1 MVDVTPQT
9 PNSQGN
15 TAYLKNLMLT
25 GFIFES
31 YADNITALAG
41 GGQTGAT
48 PIAAEVARVTTVA
61 TAGDSVML
69 PAAVPG
75 PGQAGMTILVINH
88 GAKPMQV
95 FGAGTD
101 TIDDQT
107 YSVGV
112 TQMVNSVVIFV
123 CTTVGKWYANGLG
136 TGFSGAFETQSYAD
150 GLTAHAS
157 GGQANGWL
165 ITTMMSRFTTVATGG
180 DSATLPVGVAGMNL
194 IIINATATSMN
205 VFPDTGSTI
214 NALSANAAFALA
226 GGKTATFVTTLPG
239 AWHTVPLVP

>member
-1 MVDVTPQT
+1 MVDVTSQT
-9 PNSQGN
+9 PNVQGN
-15 TAYLKNLMLT
+15 IASVKYL
-25 GFIFES
+25 FES
-31 YADNITALAG
+31 FADNLTALAG
-41 GGQTGAT
+41 GGQVGAT
-48 PIAAEVARVTTVA
+48 QIASEIARFTTVA
-61 TAGDSVML
+61 TASDSAML
-69 PAAVPG
+69 P
-75 PGQAGMTILVINH
+75 QATAGLTLMLINH
-88 GAKPMQV
+88 GAKPLQV

-123 CTTVGKWYANGLG
+123 CTTQGKWYANGLG

-157 GGQANGWL
+157 GGQTNGLL
-165 ITTMMSRFTTVATGG
+165 ITTMMSRFTVVGTGG